1 MFLSNGISEIIVYDN
16 IRDSVSPGL
25 ASNITRMKRCFR
37 TGLEKDTEG

>member
-25 ASNITRMKRCFR
+25 ASNITRMKRCFWTALAR
-37 TGLEKDTEG
+37 EIRG